1 VTRWVA
7 GRILEPLDAARP
19 DVLPRAAAA
28 LGRVH
33 AGPPAAG
40 HVSAF
45 RSAEA
50 YREVASQHGVALPP
64 DLERWLAL
72 GRRIEGMLPPATPVL
87 CHNDLLP
94 GNLIDDGVR
103 IRMRFDLGNP
113 AAHAELEAEAE
124 RRLLAAYFAEGAP
137 PDALRRLR
145 LMRVASD
152 LREAIWALV
161 QVGISGLTF
170 DFGAYAAR
178 YLARV
183 AAGTAALAI

>member
-1 VTRWVA
+1 VTLDEVIARVPSWHGARTVQVTPLA
-7 GRILEPLDAARP
+7 GGITNENHRVGVDGQAFVVRIGGRHTGLWASI
-19 DVLPRAAAA
+19 
-28 LGRVH
+28 GRV
-33 AGPPAAG
+33 
-40 HVSAF
+40 
-45 RSAEA
+45 AEA
-50 YREVASQHGVALPP
+50 A
-64 DLERWLAL
+64 
-72 GRRIEGMLPPATPVL
+72 
-87 CHNDLLP
+87 
-94 GNLIDDGVR
+94 
-103 IRMRFDLGNP
+103 
-113 AAHAELEAEAE
+113 